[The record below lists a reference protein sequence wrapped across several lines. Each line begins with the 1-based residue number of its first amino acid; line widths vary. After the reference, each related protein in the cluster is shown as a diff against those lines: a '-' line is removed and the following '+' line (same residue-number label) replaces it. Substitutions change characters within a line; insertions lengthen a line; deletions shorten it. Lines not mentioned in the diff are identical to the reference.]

1 MAFTAPVY
9 YHNHTQMVNG
19 FCGPWFGG
27 GRESI
32 GRKIIK
38 DHPLR
43 CGQQQHGFIAHN
55 SYALVITKMQ
65 LENKKKNELGQK
77 VMEIKGNRRSTGK
90 KSQLKNKISF
100 RQFPSKTQLI

>member
-43 CGQQQHGFIAHN
+43 CGQQQHGFIAPQ
-55 SYALVITKMQ
+55 Q
-65 LENKKKNELGQK
+65 L
-77 VMEIKGNRRSTGK
+77 R
-90 KSQLKNKISF
+90 ISHYKDAV
-100 RQFPSKTQLI
+100 REQEEE